1 MKPRLL
7 PWSISLALL
16 ATPWALAQT
25 PSDDDKTPTHPEE
38 LERIVVEAL
47 PLERTALESAQPI
60 DVLAGERLD
69 DRRGVTLGETLSQ
82 QPGVQSSY
90 YGPGS
95 GRPIIRGLGGTRV
108 RVLEDGLST
117 ADAASSSDDHAVTA
131 DPLLVDQIEI
141 LRGPATLLYGSGA
154 SGGVVNLIDNRIPTQ
169 VPAEPFTGAYEVR
182 GNTVADETSGVL
194 RLDGGGGQWAWH
206 LDGSWRDSDDYEI
219 PGMAERDVHHGEHG
233 DDHHDEHHDDHHDHD
248 HAGEHHDEHS
258 DEHSDGLLE
267 NSFVESQSGT
277 FGLSFIGDRGFVGA
291 SVRHYTTDYGIP
303 APHMHGEEGHE
314 GHADHDEDHDEHG
327 DHDDH
332 DEHGDHD
339 DHDEHGDHDD
349 HDEHDSHGA
358 HGEEE
363 FFAAIN
369 MEQTS
374 YDVKAGLMNPL
385 PGFERLTVRMGY
397 NDYHHEEV
405 EMAAGGGSHDH
416 DHGHDHGDDHAHDD
430 GHDHG
435 HSDTMHGTVFDI
447 ETTQAR
453 FELESQPFAGW
464 VGAFG
469 LQYDDQDFSSVG
481 AEAYVAPNT
490 TESLALFGLQE
501 KTWGDVT
508 VSLGARLEQTEIQA
522 DLMHSD
528 GHHDHDEHHDDHH
541 DDHGDEHHD
550 EHDEHHHEAFEF
562 GQDHR
567 EFDAFSS
574 SVGAI
579 WRFSSQWQSTL
590 NLSYSE
596 RAPSASELFANGP
609 HLATFAFERGS
620 DALDKETSVAWDW
633 GIHRHGA
640 AFDFKANAFYKDI
653 DDFIYWADTDEML
666 DGFPLRLATQ
676 ADAKLYGTEVIA
688 TWQIHDTSL
697 GDFDLHASHD
707 WVRGKRDGGE
717 NLPRI
722 SPQRVQL
729 GLDWHSGPWRAGMEW
744 QHMFDQ
750 DKTAHAEPETPGYDL
765 VSARLAYRFDKAGGA
780 LTAFVQGN
788 NLLDEQA
795 RVHTSYL
802 RDYAPLPG
810 RNVTVGLRG
819 EF

>member
-1 MKPRLL
+1 MTTPRLL
-7 PWSISLALL
+7 SYSIALALL
-16 ATPWALAQT
+16 PSPWALADTDSATETQ
-25 PSDDDKTPTHPEE
+25 PKHSEE
-38 LERIVVEAL
+38 LERIVVQAL

-69 DRRGVTLGETLSQ
+69 DRRGMTLGETLAS

-154 SGGVVNLIDNRIPTQ
+154 SGGVVNLIDNRIPEA
-169 VPAEPFTGAYEVR
+169 VPVAPLTGGFEVR

-194 RLDGGGGQWAWH
+194 RLDGGGGSWAWH
-206 LDGSWRDSDDYEI
+206 LDGSWRDSSDYEI
-219 PGMAERDVHHGEHG
+219 PGVAEREMPHG
-233 DDHHDEHHDDHHDHD
+233 DDHDDDDHHDDHGDEHHDDEHHDDH
-248 HAGEHHDEHS
+248 AGGVLD
-258 DEHSDGLLE
+258 
-267 NSFVESQSGT
+267 NSFVESQSAT
-277 FGLSFIGDRGFVGA
+277 FGLSHIGQRGFIGA
-291 SVRHYTTDYGIP
+291 SVRRYESDYGIP
-303 APHMHGEEGHE
+303 APHL
-314 GHADHDEDHDEHG
+314 HAGDEHDAHDDEHG
-327 DHDDH
+327 
-332 DEHGDHD
+332 
-339 DHDEHGDHDD
+339 
-349 HDEHDSHGA
+349 DEHDSHSDD
-358 HGEEE
+358 HDDHSDEE
-363 FFAAIN
+363 FSAAID

-374 YDVKAGLMNPL
+374 YDVKAGLIDPL
-385 PGFERLTVRMGY
+385 PGFNRLTFRMGY

-405 EMAAGGGSHDH
+405 EMAADGGDAHADDEHGDH
-416 DHGHDHGDDHAHDD
+416 DDHDDHD
-430 GHDHG
+430 GH
-435 HSDTMHGTVFDI
+435 SESIHGTVFDI
-447 ETTQAR
+447 QTTQAR
-453 FELESQPFAGW
+453 LELESQPFAGW

-469 LQYDDQDFSSVG
+469 LQYDDQDFNSVG

-508 VSLGARLEQTEIQA
+508 VSVGARLERTDIEA
-522 DLMHSD
+522 DLMHAD
-528 GHHDHDEHHDDHH
+528 DHHDDHLGDEHHDDEHHDDHS
-541 DDHGDEHHD
+541 E
-550 EHDEHHHEAFEF
+550 FEF

-574 SVGAI
+574 SLGGI
-579 WRFSSQWQSTL
+579 WRMNALWQTTL
-590 NLSYSE
+590 NLSYAE

-633 GIHRHGA
+633 GVHRHSA
-640 AFDFKANAFYKDI
+640 NFDFKANAFYKDI
-653 DDFIYWADTDEML
+653 DDFIYWADTDDML

-676 ADAKLYGTEVIA
+676 ADATLYGTEVVA
-688 TWQIHDTSL
+688 TWQIHETSL
-697 GDFDLHASHD
+697 GDFDVHASHD
-707 WVRGKRDGGE
+707 WVRGKRAGGE

-729 GLDWHSGPWRAGMEW
+729 GLDWHAGPWRAGVDW
-744 QHMFDQ
+744 QHAFDQ
-750 DKTAHAEPETPGYDL
+750 DKTAHGDPETPGYDL
-765 VSARLAYRFDKAGGA
+765 VSARVAYRFDLEDVT
-780 LTAFVQGN
+780 LTAFVEGK
-788 NLLDEQA
+788 NLTDDEA

-810 RNVTVGLRG
+810 RNFVAGLRG